1 MKGEVS
7 HQVQPDVPDSA
18 MRTISGTVKV
28 AVRVSV
34 NAAGNMTNADFDSAG
49 PSKYFANKALEAA
62 RQWSF
67 QPAEVGGQAVAST
80 WILHF
85 QFGPTGTTI
94 APEETAP

>member
-1 MKGEVS
+1 
-7 HQVQPDVPDSA
+7 
-18 MRTISGTVKV
+18 
-28 AVRVSV
+28 V

-85 QFGPTGTTI
+85 DFKQSGV
-94 APEETAP
+94 AVSAEETTP